1 MILFP
6 EIGRYGRLGNQL
18 FQLSSSLALAYK
30 HNTDFFLPHDIYE
43 RVHDGQ
49 QCLLKHFVNNIKKLP
64 KDEKIPQ
71 TTLFEEDIYVHE
83 KIDTR
88 YFELAANVSLHG
100 FFESEQYFE
109 EYKDRIKSVLQ
120 FEENIDG
127 FSTNYINVLK
137 SLHNGAEVVG
147 IHFRRGDYNEPQ
159 RDPDTFFRFA
169 QQAIAQ
175 CFQDKPYVFL
185 IFSGGNK
192 ENSGDDIEYCKNTF
206 SSYLNNKIVF
216 CELKD
221 TIHEL
226 AIMTKC
232 DHMILT
238 TKSTLGWWGGYLNK
252 NKDKKIIVP
261 KECIGPLYNANRL
274 WPKEFTQISTILKNK

>member
-6 EIGRYGRLGNQL
+6 EVGRCGRLGNQL
-18 FQLSSSLALAYK
+18 FQISSSLALAYK

-49 QCLLKHFVNNIKKLP
+49 QCLLKHFVNNIKMLP
-64 KDEKIPQ
+64 NEVIPQ
-71 TTLFEEDIYVHE
+71 TTRFQEELSVSK

-88 YFELAANVSLHG
+88 YFELGTNVSLHG

-109 EYKDRIKSVLQ
+109 EYKERIKSVFQ
-120 FEENIDG
+120 FEESIDN

-137 SLHNGAEVVG
+137 SLHNDAEIVG
-147 IHFRRGDYNEPQ
+147 IHFRRGDYHEPQ
-159 RDPDTFFRFA
+159 KDPGMFFRFA
-169 QQAIAQ
+169 QQAITEY
-175 CFQDKPYVFL
+175 FQDKPYIFL

-192 ENSGDDIEYCKNTF
+192 ENSGEDIEYCKEMF
-206 SSYLNNKIVF
+206 SISKDHTIVF

-221 TIHEL
+221 TIREL
-226 AIMTKC
+226 SIMTNC

-238 TKSTLGWWGGYLNK
+238 TKSTLGWWGAYLNK

-261 KECIGPLYNANRL
+261 KEYIGPEYNSETL
-274 WPKEFTQISTILKNK
+274 WPKEFTQMSPIFKQK